1 MVIPAPVG
9 IQCSVTLSAAND
21 LVNYDPEKLK
31 ECAGEIIS
39 AGRRLYQRGWT
50 PATSSNFSMRLNED
64 ACAITVS
71 GRHKGEL
78 SAADV
83 MAVDLDGRPLQDA
96 RPSAETLLH
105 VRLYRRDPD
114 IGAVLHTHSMAATLL
129 TRRRPA
135 AAVAIHGYELQKAF
149 RGVTDHESELVF
161 PVFDN
166 SQDIP
171 ALAGQVDAW
180 MDAHGT
186 GHGYL
191 IRGHGAYT
199 WGRNMPETLRHLEAL
214 EYLLECEWRIYCI
227 DAGVSS

>member
-9 IQCSVTLSAAND
+9 IQYSVALSAPND
-21 LVNYDPEKLK
+21 SVNYDPEKLK

-39 AGRRLYQRGWT
+39 AGCRLYQRGWT
-50 PATSSNFSMRLNED
+50 PATSSNFSMRLND
-64 ACAITVS
+64 AACAITVS

-129 TRRRPA
+129 TRQRPA
-135 AAVAIHGYELQKAF
+135 ASVTFRGYELQKAF
-149 RGVTDHESELVF
+149 CGEADHESELVF
-161 PVFDN
+161 PVFEN

-171 ALAGQVDAW
+171 ALARRVDAW
-180 MDAHGT
+180 MDARGT

-191 IRGHGAYT
+191 LRGHGIYT
-199 WGRNMPETLRHLEAL
+199 WGRDMSESLRHLEAL
-214 EYLLECEWRIYCI
+214 EYLLECEWRIYCAT
-227 DAGVSS
+227 AGASS